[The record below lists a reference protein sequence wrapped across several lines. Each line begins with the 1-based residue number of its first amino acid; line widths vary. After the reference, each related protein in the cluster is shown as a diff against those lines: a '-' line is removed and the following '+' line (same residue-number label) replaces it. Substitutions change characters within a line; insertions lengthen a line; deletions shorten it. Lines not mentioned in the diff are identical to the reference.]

1 MEIHP
6 HEAHNRPRFYEFLML
21 FLAVTASF
29 FVENI
34 REYYIE
40 RHREKQFIE
49 SFILDLQTDTMQIN
63 KIIATNIIQMK
74 GIDTVLT
81 LFEKQDDKLMVNKLY
96 IYTLTYLSS
105 CEKMLPSDRTISQ
118 LKNSGGM
125 RLIRNSSV
133 SDSIMD
139 YSQNNE
145 NIKDY
150 NDFLYKFFYEL
161 INTQDKI
168 LDFKV
173 FRKIGLQQIKTDPK
187 IQILKSETTLNDYY
201 NQILRFGSTI
211 QSYNAT
217 LIQMRNKATV
227 IMKFMEETYHLKK
240 KNNKD

>member
-6 HEAHNRPRFYEFLML
+6 HSNHHRPRFYEFLML

-49 SFILDLQTDTMQIN
+49 SFILDLQTDTMQIS
-63 KIIATNIIQMK
+63 KILVTNRNQLK

-81 LFEKQDDKLMVNKLY
+81 LLEKQDDKFMLGKLY
-96 IYTLTYLSS
+96 VYTLSYLSS
-105 CEKMLPSDRTISQ
+105 CEKMVPSDRTIAQ

-125 RLIRNSSV
+125 RLIRNTSV
-133 SDSIMD
+133 SDSIME
-139 YSQNNE
+139 YSQSIE

-161 INTQDKI
+161 IKTQDQI
-168 LDFKV
+168 LDFKM
-173 FRKIGLQQIKTDPK
+173 FRKFSLNQIEADPK
-187 IQILKSETTLNDYY
+187 IDILKSEVTINHFY
-201 NQILRFGSTI
+201 NEILRFGSTI
-211 QSYNAT
+211 QSYNNT
-217 LIQMRNKATV
+217 LIQMKSKAV
-227 IMKFMEETYHLKK
+227 VMMNYLEEAYHIKK
-240 KNNKD
+240 KR